1 MNKVE
6 DVLSKTVSA
15 QENSMAS
22 IRSMETQIGQLAKQM
37 SQLTQTVD
45 GKIGQFS
52 ANTTTNP
59 KEHCNNITNEGD
71 EKTREENGEM
81 VKIEKEKGE
90 NRKEGEKCEVV
101 ESRVSKELSHSLMH
115 VRKEK
120 KRLFPH
126 NLFPKNYFAG

>member
-59 KEHCNNITNEGD
+59 KEHCNNITTKGD
-71 EKTREENGEM
+71 EKT
-81 VKIEKEKGE
+81 KEK
-90 NRKEGEKCEVV
+90 
-101 ESRVSKELSHSLMH
+101 M
-115 VRKEK
+115 VRW
-120 KRLFPH
+120 
-126 NLFPKNYFAG
+126 